1 MKAALIPALAASL
14 TLAACAP
21 STPAPRAAPAA
32 PAPRPAPGPARPAP
46 LPPVPH
52 AGTGWMD
59 AALTPG
65 AWRYNQHEGG
75 TSAYFIAT
83 TGAGGF
89 VMTCDPRRGRMELWR
104 EGESTAPRVM
114 TIRTETVTRA
124 FRAVPVEDTLPYHA
138 ADVAAG
144 DPLLDAMALS
154 KGRFAVEVE
163 GEAPLYLPS
172 WAEVSR
178 VIEDCR

>member
-1 MKAALIPALAASL
+1 MPQ
-14 TLAACAP
+14 
-21 STPAPRAAPAA
+21 
-32 PAPRPAPGPARPAP
+32 
-46 LPPVPH
+46 
-52 AGTGWMD
+52 AGSGWMD

-65 AWRYNQHEGG
+65 AWRYRQHGGG

-83 TGAGGF
+83 SRAAGF
-89 VMTCDPRRGRMELWR
+89 VMTCIAGRGRVELRR
-104 EGESTAPRVM
+104 EGKSAAPRVM
-114 TIRTETVTRA
+114 TIRTETAARSFQSVQ
-124 FRAVPVEDTLPYHA
+124 VEDTLPYHA
-138 ADVAAG
+138 AEVAAG

-163 GEAPLYLPS
+163 GEAPLILPS